1 MKATYLAV
9 AGRIRR
15 ELQELAQV
23 VERTRRI
30 WQRGA
35 LLAVSVC

>member
-1 MKATYLAV
+1 MKAAYLAV

-23 VERTRRI
+23 IERVLSI
-30 WQRGA
+30 WQQA
-35 LLAVSVC
+35 SISTNDYL